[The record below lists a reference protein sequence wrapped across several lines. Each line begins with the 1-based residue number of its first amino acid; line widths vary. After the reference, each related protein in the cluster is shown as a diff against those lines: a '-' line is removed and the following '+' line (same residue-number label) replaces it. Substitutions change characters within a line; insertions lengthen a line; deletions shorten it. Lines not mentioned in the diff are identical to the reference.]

1 MRGDEGVALVWALAL
16 VSVVLLAGLLSV
28 GVGVRALERARASTV
43 ADVAALA
50 AAQSPDDPC
59 GAAARAA
66 GGNDMA
72 VQTCSVQGEDVIVTV
87 EAPTGP
93 VVARLLAFL
102 GQPPGPVTAT
112 SRAGP
117 PDE

>member
-16 VSVVLLAGLLSV
+16 VSVILLAGLLSA

-50 AAQSPDDPC
+50 GAQSPDDPC
-59 GAAARAA
+59 AAAARAA
-66 GGNDMA
+66 GGSDMA
-72 VQTCSVQGEDVIVTV
+72 VQTCSVEGDDVIVTV
-87 EAPTGP
+87 EAATDPL
-93 VVARLLAFL
+93 VARLLAFL
-102 GQPPGPVTAT
+102 GQPPGSVTAT

-117 PDE
+117 PGE